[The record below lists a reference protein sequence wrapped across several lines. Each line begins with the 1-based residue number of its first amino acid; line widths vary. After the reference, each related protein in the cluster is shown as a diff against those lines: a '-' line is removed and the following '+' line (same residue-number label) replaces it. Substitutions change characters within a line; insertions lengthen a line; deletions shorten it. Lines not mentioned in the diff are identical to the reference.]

1 MDEVPNGLPVKVLD
15 VSDFSNLTVTS
26 TFQSNPGPTPHNPFI
41 MGNTCYIAYYQDGLQ
56 VYDVSD
62 PYNPARLGYFD
73 THYQTA
79 IGGPYPSPA
88 YQGAWGAYPYL
99 PSGHVLVSDM
109 QNGLYVLDPSAI
121 FSGMNETV
129 GGLSF
134 TAYPNPVTNGSSIS
148 ISLPDFKAGNSYDV
162 RMLSI
167 DGRLVSQQA
176 ISTAS
181 ASIST
186 QGLAAGCYFV
196 EVLSEAGVG
205 IRKVIVE

>member
-1 MDEVPNGLPVKVLD
+1 
-15 VSDFSNLTVTS
+15 
-26 TFQSNPGPTPHNPFI
+26 
-41 MGNTCYIAYYQDGLQ
+41 
-56 VYDVSD
+56 
-62 PYNPARLGYFD
+62 
-73 THYQTA
+73 
-79 IGGPYPSPA
+79 
-88 YQGAWGAYPYL
+88 
-99 PSGHVLVSDM
+99 
-109 QNGLYVLDPSAI
+109 
-121 FSGMNETV
+121 MNETV